1 MSKFKKWLYERFLP
15 AYCKEDL
22 LTTNTRLVKV
32 IAEQKAELDVQA
44 AYIDGL
50 ERAMKTRVTIRNEV
64 SR

>member
-1 MSKFKKWLYERFLP
+1 MTKFKKWLYERFLP